1 MTFSGQ
7 RVLVTGGARGI
18 GAATARRFL
27 EQGARVAIGARREA
41 SVEAFRDSLA
51 NTELASATVESAVG
65 EIGTQDECRAVVET
79 AVARLGGLD
88 ILVNCAGVFEE
99 VPFEA
104 VTQEHWD
111 STFRVNVGGTFFC
124 LQAALPHL
132 EASGGNVV
140 NLGSD
145 AGLIGFPPSSVYSG
159 AKAAVVNLTRALALE
174 LAGRIR
180 INCVCPGNVETDMI
194 QHAAEASDDPHAYL
208 NAAHR
213 RSPLRRMGQPQEIA
227 DAVLYLASPQA
238 GFTHG
243 AILSVDGGG
252 VCGF

>member
-1 MTFSGQ
+1 MTFTGQ

-27 EQGARVAIGARREA
+27 EQGANVAIGARHQ
-41 SVEAFRDSLA
+41 SSIDAFRDSLMD
-51 NTELASATVESAVG
+51 TDLASATVEAAVG
-65 EIGTQDECRAVVET
+65 EIGTQSECQAVVEA
-79 AVARLGGLD
+79 AVERLGGLD

-104 VTQEHWD
+104 VTQAHWD

-124 LQAALPHL
+124 IQAALPHL
-132 EASGGNVV
+132 ESSGGNVV

-180 INCVCPGNVETDMI
+180 LNCVCPGNVETDMI
-194 QHAAEASDDPHAYL
+194 QHATETSDDPRAYRD
-208 NAAHR
+208 AAHR
-213 RSPLRRMGQPQEIA
+213 RAPLKRMGQPQEIA

>member
-1 MTFSGQ
+1 MTFTGQ

-27 EQGARVAIGARREA
+27 EEGARVAIGARRNA
-41 SVEAFRDSLA
+41 SVDAFRDSLA
-51 NTELASATVESAVG
+51 NTDLASATVEASIG
-65 EIGTQDECRAVVET
+65 EIGTQAECRAVVET
-79 AVARLGGLD
+79 AVTRLGGLD

-99 VPFEA
+99 VSFEA

-124 LQAALPHL
+124 IQAALPHL

-194 QHAAEASDDPHAYL
+194 QHAAETSDAPHAYL
-208 NAAHR
+208 DAAHR
-213 RSPLRRMGQPQEIA
+213 RAPLKRMGRPQEIA
-227 DAVLYLASPQA
+227 DAVLYLASTQA

>member
-1 MTFSGQ
+1 MTFTGQ

-27 EQGARVAIGARREA
+27 EQGANVAIGARHQ
-41 SVEAFRDSLA
+41 SSIDAFRDALTD
-51 NTELASATVESAVG
+51 TELATSTVEAAVG
-65 EIGTQDECRAVVET
+65 EIGTQAECQAVVET
-79 AVARLGGLD
+79 AVERLGGLD

-104 VTQEHWD
+104 VTQAHWD
-111 STFRVNVGGTFFC
+111 TTFRVNVGGTFFC
-124 LQAALPHL
+124 IQAALPHL
-132 EASGGNVV
+132 ESSGGNVV

-180 INCVCPGNVETDMI
+180 LNCVCPGNVETDMI
-194 QHAAEASDDPHAYL
+194 QHAAETSDDPRAYRD
-208 NAAHR
+208 AAHR
-213 RSPLRRMGQPQEIA
+213 RAPLKRMGQPQEIA